1 MTKDIQVSLKNT
13 KEQILAAYN
22 EALELVKKKQV
33 TPEQE
38 KVIISKTNQVKEVE
52 EYGYNK
58 LSTQLGQLRS
68 DFLKSLDVFNESVA
82 DEYDRFIKLQEA
94 IKIEQQHLSDLY
106 SINEQADTLSTIL
119 LANQKARDEFNAQM
133 KEDQEKW
140 DNQLLEL
147 ELDYKSKRSELEK
160 QRKREDEEYTY
171 NLMQK
176 RKQETDK
183 YEREKQDLLHELD
196 KQKQAAIL
204 REEAIAKNEQEFIQL
219 QSRVANIEQE
229 VQEKVSI
236 AEAKVTTALQQEFKF
251 TQALKDEQAKRTTE
265 LLEQKI
271 ESLQQKIKEQDE
283 LLTNIN
289 SRLQAAQEQSQKI
302 AHKALE
308 TSIQRNVIISPTDSN
323 QAKS

>member
-22 EALELVKKKQV
+22 EALELVKKKPV

-38 KVIISKTNQVKEVE
+38 KVIISKTNLVKDVE

-68 DFLKSLDVFNESVA
+68 DFLKSLDVFNTSVA
-82 DEYDRFIKLQEA
+82 DEYDRFSKLQQA

-133 KEDQEKW
+133 KEDQERW

-147 ELDYKSKRSELEK
+147 ELDYKSKKSELEK

-171 NLMQK
+171 NLVQK

-183 YEREKQDLLHELD
+183 YEREKQELLHELD

-204 REEAIAKNEQEFIQL
+204 REEAITKNEQEFIRL
-219 QSRVANIEQE
+219 QNRVADIEQE

-236 AEAKVTTALQQEFKF
+236 AEAKVTAGLQQEFKF

-265 LLEQKI
+265 LLQQKI
-271 ESLQQKIKEQDE
+271 ESLQQKIKEQDD
-283 LLTNIN
+283 LLANIN
-289 SRLQAAQEQSQKI
+289 ARLQAAQEQSQKI

-308 TSIQRNVIISPTDSN
+308 TSIQRNVIISPTDS